1 MLLVAWQ
8 LSGHP
13 KRIVM
18 PPLMTTFVIPEQF
31 VLRRWAKLVT
41 KDYVSDGE
49 GNLLKNLPKVIVET
63 SNAKFASEIWSMMEE
78 LIQRAEGSNNGLQI
92 LQYRFFA
99 FGEDIHILLPKRVT
113 SQGKEIE
120 AFVGCPIPREV
131 IIYPP

>member
-1 MLLVAWQ
+1 
-8 LSGHP
+8 
-13 KRIVM
+13 
-18 PPLMTTFVIPEQF
+18 
-31 VLRRWAKLVT
+31 
-41 KDYVSDGE
+41 
-49 GNLLKNLPKVIVET
+49 
-63 SNAKFASEIWSMMEE
+63 MMEE

-131 IIYPP
+131 IIYPPPLTKSNMWVRASESNLPKSQLPFEEECNNHKCILE